1 MKILSAMTAFSSENQ
16 FEQLDLS
23 LNEKSSKK
31 SVSDIVIRQ
40 NRVTQN
46 RIRLDRSQPGD
57 MQPLSRILVD
67 RVSIQQ
73 NKRME
78 YQSNYSADISSQS
91 KVTFLASDEAVDYS
105 QQYAMEKLVGGII
118 DKQVVINHIEEKE
131 DFFLPQGRILSNGD
145 YILSGDSQDSLSRV
159 QSQSSGEWEIS
170 LKQTDIHF
178 EDESV
183 QFAAQGQVTTE
194 DGRIIDFSLD
204 LSLLRS
210 FLSRKEEETLIHRWQ
225 ESVTLTD
232 PLVISLD
239 RKVPQLSD
247 ARFEFDLNFDGK
259 KENINFVAPGSGF
272 LAFDKNNDGKANNGS
287 ELFGPGT
294 GNGFEELAAY
304 DQDQNNWIDENDA
317 IFSQLSVWTKDD
329 QGTDRLISLKDAGL
343 GAIALDFAT
352 TTFNLTQEENTLQGK
367 MQRTG
372 VFLFENGQVGSV
384 HQVDLVSHE
393 PEPVQELTIN
403 SSLESSESSLEME
416 IPVFTSVPITEQPQ
430 TEEVNNPLKEL
441 LDRIE
446 KLKEEMGRLYEA
458 MNPVTGQ
465 KRSKRGGRRYYQG
478 IRMDSSVLLSGHHRG
493 ITRLP
498 GRYA

>member
-1 MKILSAMTAFSSENQ
+1 MKIVSAMTAFSSENQ

-31 SVSDIVIRQ
+31 SVSDTGISQNRTRQ
-40 NRVTQN
+40 NR
-46 RIRLDRSQPGD
+46 ISLDRAQPGD
-57 MQPLSRILVD
+57 MQSLSQILVD

-73 NKRME
+73 NKRKE

-91 KVTFLASDEAVDYS
+91 KVTSLASDEIIDYS
-105 QQYAMEKLVGGII
+105 QQYAMEKLVNGII
-118 DKQVVINHIEEKE
+118 DKQVVINRIEQKE
-131 DFFLPQGRILSNGD
+131 DIFLPENRILSNGD
-145 YILSGDSQDSLSRV
+145 TNLSRAQV
-159 QSQSSGEWEIS
+159 QSSGEWEMS

-183 QFAAQGQVTTE
+183 QFASQGQVTTQ
-194 DGRIIDFSLD
+194 DGRMIDFSLD
-204 LSLLRS
+204 LSLNRS

-239 RKVPQLSD
+239 GKVPQLSD
-247 ARFEFDLNFDGK
+247 ARFEFDLNSDGN
-259 KENINFVAPGSGF
+259 KENINFVASGSGF
-272 LAFDKNNDGKANNGS
+272 LTFDKNNDGKVNNGS

-329 QGTDRLISLKDAGL
+329 QGNDQLISLKDAGL
-343 GAIALDFAT
+343 GAIALDYAP
-352 TTFNLTQEENTLQGK
+352 TTFNLTKEENTLQGK

-372 VFLFENGQVGSV
+372 VFLYENGQVGSV
-384 HQVDLVSHE
+384 HQIDLVSHK
-393 PEPVQELTIN
+393 PEHAQELTIN
-403 SSLESSESSLEME
+403 ASLDSSKSSPGME
-416 IPVFTSVPITEQPQ
+416 PPVFTSVSITEQPQ
-430 TEEVNNPLKEL
+430 NEEVSNPLKDL
-441 LDRIE
+441 LERIE

-458 MNPVTGQ
+458 MNPVTSQ
-465 KRSKRGGRRYYQG
+465 KRSRRGGRRYYQE
-478 IRMDSSVLLSGHHRG
+478 IRMDSSVLLSGYHRG